1 MSQPQKS
8 ALRRTLVLVGL
19 MGAGKS
25 TIGRRLAARLGL
37 PFVDA
42 DTEIEEAAGCSVPDI
57 FELHGEEA
65 FRDGERR
72 VIERLLEPPI
82 KILATGGGAFMNDE
96 TRALIKQSAQSLW
109 LRADLDVLHR
119 RTSRRTNR
127 PLLQKGNPRQ
137 ILSDLIDA
145 RYPVY
150 AEADLTV
157 DTDDSPHAVVV
168 DRILAALKEDG
179 ALSHPPAK
187 QTQANKESTDAKK
200 ESTDAKRESTD
211 D

>member
-1 MSQPQKS
+1 VQVRQVRWIREHRVTDHPES

-42 DTEIEEAAGCSVPDI
+42 DSEIEAAAGCSIPDI

-72 VIERLLEPPI
+72 VIERLLEPPV
-82 KILATGGGAFMNDE
+82 KILATGGGAFMNDV
-96 TRALIKQSAQSLW
+96 TRALIKKGARSLW
-109 LRADLDVLHR
+109 LRAELDVLYR

-127 PLLQKGNPRQ
+127 PLLLKGNAREV
-137 ILSDLIDA
+137 LAGLMA
-145 RYPVY
+145 ERYPVY

-157 DTDDSPHAVVV
+157 ETDDSPHGVVV
-168 DRILAALKEDG
+168 DRIMAALKENDDIG
-179 ALSHPPAK
+179 ADFAK
-187 QTQANKESTDAKK
+187 QPGHD
-200 ESTDAKRESTD
+200 
-211 D
+211 

>member
-1 MSQPQKS
+1 MSARTSS

-42 DTEIEEAAGCSVPDI
+42 DNEIEAAAGCSVADI

-72 VIERLLEPPI
+72 VIERLLEPPV

-96 TRALIKQSAQSLW
+96 TRALIKAGARSLW
-109 LRADLDVLHR
+109 LCADLDVLHR

-127 PLLQKGNPRQ
+127 PLLLKGNPREV
-137 ILSDLIDA
+137 LAGLMA
-145 RYPVY
+145 ERHPVY
-150 AEADLTV
+150 AQADITV
-157 DTDDSPHAVVV
+157 ETDDSPHAVVV
-168 DRILAALKEDG
+168 DRILRALQDNNDLT
-179 ALSHPPAK
+179 ATPAPGNEL
-187 QTQANKESTDAKK
+187 AHD
-200 ESTDAKRESTD
+200 
-211 D
+211 

>member
-1 MSQPQKS
+1 
-8 ALRRTLVLVGL
+8 

-42 DTEIEEAAGCSVPDI
+42 DNEIEAAAGCSVADI

-72 VIERLLEPPI
+72 VIERLLEPPV

-96 TRALIKQSAQSLW
+96 TRALIKAGARSLW
-109 LRADLDVLHR
+109 LCADLDVLHR

-127 PLLQKGNPRQ
+127 PLLLKGNPREV
-137 ILSDLIDA
+137 LAGLMA
-145 RYPVY
+145 ERHPVY
-150 AEADLTV
+150 AQADITV
-157 DTDDSPHAVVV
+157 ETDDSPHAVVV
-168 DRILAALKEDG
+168 DRILRALQDNNDLT
-179 ALSHPPAK
+179 ATPAPGNEL
-187 QTQANKESTDAKK
+187 AHD
-200 ESTDAKRESTD
+200 
-211 D
+211 